1 MKKSLLLL
9 PILACLPLMAAADTD
24 GFPTVTV
31 KQGAPACATQDL
43 VKQLLD
49 AILKDDQATGEG
61 LLKAGCIIL
70 GKDVQ
75 GTLRD
80 FSSDGNVVMVR
91 TSTDPSLDM
100 WVPSKYVDQ

>member
-1 MKKSLLLL
+1 MKRSLVLLA
-9 PILACLPLMAAADTD
+9 ILLSLPLSVAAD

-43 VKQLLD
+43 LKQLLD

-80 FSSDGNVVMVR
+80 FSSDGSSVMVR
-91 TSTDPSLDM
+91 TNTDPSLDM
-100 WVPSKYVDQ
+100 WVPSKYMNQ

>member
-1 MKKSLLLL
+1 MNLRILPLLA
-9 PILACLPLMAAADTD
+9 ILTCLPLLASAAD
-24 GFPTVTV
+24 FPTVTL
-31 KQGAPACATQDL
+31 KKGAPACATQDL
-43 VKQLLD
+43 LKQFLD

-70 GKDVQ
+70 DKDIQ

-80 FSSDGNVVMVR
+80 FSSDGSIVMVR

-100 WVPSKYVDQ
+100 WVPSKYMNQ